1 MFKKIEFSLDLVGS
15 PFENLRYRDRTV
27 LILIKNSKDMY
38 LFGVKK
44 FYPKEIKRMIG
55 GGVDKGEEVLEAAVR
70 EIQEELGISVL
81 QSELQS
87 LAEFN
92 ISGNHKGEVFKT
104 SIFTCYLDIDDKAY
118 IPGDDVSAV
127 TEFTEV
133 ECQGIA
139 REMMSVDETSFFEN
153 GENSFSWADYGKVYG
168 YVLKQSLTVLQ
179 ESRN

>member
-27 LILIKNSKDMY
+27 LVLIKNSKDKY

-55 GGVDKGEEVLEAAVR
+55 GGVNKDEEVLEAAVR
-70 EIQEELGISVL
+70 ELQEELGISVL
-81 QSELQS
+81 QSELLS

-92 ISGNHKGEVFKT
+92 ISGKYKGEVFKT
-104 SIFTCYLDIDDKAY
+104 SIFTCYLDIGDKAY

-127 TEFTEV
+127 AEFTEV

-139 REMMSVDETSFFEN
+139 EEMMSVDETSFFEN

-168 YVLKQSLTVLQ
+168 YVLKQSLAVLQ
-179 ESRN
+179 ESRK

>member
-1 MFKKIEFSLDLVGS
+1 MFKKIELSLDLVGS

-27 LILIKNSKDMY
+27 LILIKNSKDKY

-70 EIQEELGISVL
+70 ELQEELGISVL

-87 LAEFN
+87 LAEFS
-92 ISGNHKGEVFKT
+92 ITGNYKDVVFKT
-104 SIFTCYLDIDDKAY
+104 SIFTCYLDIGDKRY
-118 IPGDDVSAV
+118 NPGDDVSAV
-127 TEFTEV
+127 SEFAEA

-139 REMMSVDETSFFEN
+139 EEMMNISETSFFES
-153 GENSFSWADYGKVYG
+153 EVNSFSWADYGKVYG
-168 YVLKQSLTVLQ
+168 YVLKESLSELKD
-179 ESRN
+179 NIL